1 MSQLGSYF
9 PVAQSEYG
17 NDQNYSNN
25 FFKKTAKSEF
35 QQRYVGS
42 KVTLMEVAL
51 VSFSVAPVTKH
62 GAV

>member
-1 MSQLGSYF
+1 MATIKITATILSKKLG
-9 PVAQSEYG
+9 
-17 NDQNYSNN
+17 
-25 FFKKTAKSEF
+25 KSEF